1 MPFCTSCGAELPA
14 DNKFCG
20 QCGAPREPV
29 IPHSVPVT
37 PDAPVIPPSPDG
49 NPPVQPKKP
58 RTFLIIG
65 AGVIVLCII
74 SAAFFAGMPMLTSNQ
89 NSSYGFAPATTPVV
103 TSTPEQTALP
113 TQQYMDVT
121 AETPTPP
128 VPLRDERRGV
138 DYVIVNTL
146 DQTFSFGQRVNFTY
160 NLTSPPLYIRFKLI
174 PTMISRHR
182 LVSIGTNNEHYEN
195 TTEISPNAWF
205 AVTVSDAGTG
215 IVIDKQ
221 GFGKDYRYE
230 KDQEFMVRQK
240 GNYRIEI
247 SGNEVT
253 ADVQMLIG

>member
-1 MPFCTSCGAELPA
+1 
-14 DNKFCG
+14 
-20 QCGAPREPV
+20 
-29 IPHSVPVT
+29 
-37 PDAPVIPPSPDG
+37 
-49 NPPVQPKKP
+49 
-58 RTFLIIG
+58 
-65 AGVIVLCII
+65 VIVLCIVI
-74 SAAFFAGMPMLTSNQ
+74 TAFFAGIPMLKPDQ
-89 NSSYGFAPATTPVV
+89 NSSHGLTPSTTPVV
-103 TSTPEQTALP
+103 TYTPDTTALP
-113 TQQYMDVT
+113 TQQYMNGMPEPT
-121 AETPTPP
+121 ILPETPTLAI
-128 VPLRDERRGV
+128 PLRDERRGV

-230 KDQEFMVRQK
+230 KDQEFMVRKK